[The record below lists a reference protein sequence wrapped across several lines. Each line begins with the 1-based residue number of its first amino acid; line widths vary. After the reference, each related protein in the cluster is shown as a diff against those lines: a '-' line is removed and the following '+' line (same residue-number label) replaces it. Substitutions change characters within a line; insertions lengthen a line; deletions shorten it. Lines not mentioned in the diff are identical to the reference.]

1 MYTFV
6 KTKHTHMKK
15 ALKIDVVN
23 QTVTNILIDDIED
36 IYKEIGNGCELFCC
50 PVNFDNGDTLYAD
63 DESLLRENVEGC
75 FLMSDW
81 AYAIVG
87 NAIILGTDEEGES
100 VDCKS
105 SIMDVYQEIIWG
117 DKLVAEKYRKVA
129 LSKKP
134 EFIFC

>member
-1 MYTFV
+1 
-6 KTKHTHMKK
+6 MKK

-23 QTVTNILIDDIED
+23 QTVTNILIDDIDD

-50 PVNFDNGDTLYAD
+50 PVNFENGDTLYAD

-75 FLMSDW
+75 FLMPDW
-81 AYAIVG
+81 AYAIVV

-100 VDCKS
+100 VDCKY
-105 SIMDVYQEIIWG
+105 SIMDIYQEIIWG
-117 DKLVAEKYRKVA
+117 DKLVAEQYRKVA

>member
-1 MYTFV
+1 
-6 KTKHTHMKK
+6 MKK

-50 PVNFDNGDTLYAD
+50 PVNFENGDTLYAD

-75 FLMSDW
+75 FLMPDW

-100 VDCKS
+100 VDCKYS
-105 SIMDVYQEIIWG
+105 TMDIYQEIIWG
-117 DKLVAEKYRKVA
+117 DKLVAEQYRKVA

>member
-1 MYTFV
+1 
-6 KTKHTHMKK
+6 MKK

-23 QTVTNILIDDIED
+23 QTVTEITIGESND

-50 PVNFDNGDTLYAD
+50 PISFENGDTLYAD

-75 FLMSDW
+75 FLMDNWS
-81 AYAIVG
+81 YAIVG

-100 VDCKS
+100 IDCKYS
-105 SIMDVYQEIIWG
+105 PIDVYSQIIWG
-117 DKLVAEKYRKVA
+117 NKAVAEEYRKVA
-129 LSKKP
+129 LSKTP

>member
-1 MYTFV
+1 
-6 KTKHTHMKK
+6 MKK

-23 QTVTNILIDDIED
+23 QTVTSIMIDDIKD
-36 IYKEIGNGCELFCC
+36 IYEEIGNGCNLFCC
-50 PVNFDNGDTLYAD
+50 PVEFENGDTLYND

-75 FLMSDW
+75 FLMDNWS
-81 AYAIVG
+81 YAIVG

-105 SIMDVYQEIIWG
+105 YPMDIYKEIIWG
-117 DKLVAEKYRKVA
+117 DKKVAEEYRNVA
-129 LSKKP
+129 LNKTP

>member
-1 MYTFV
+1 
-6 KTKHTHMKK
+6 MKK

-23 QTVTNILIDDIED
+23 QTVTNIIIDDIND
-36 IYKEIGNGCELFCC
+36 IYKEIGNGCQLFCC
-50 PVNFDNGDTLYAD
+50 PVDFENGDTLYTD

-75 FLMSDW
+75 FLMDNW

-105 SIMDVYQEIIWG
+105 SIMDIYKEIIWG
-117 DKLVAEKYRKVA
+117 NKQVAEKYRNVA
-129 LSKKP
+129 LSRTP